1 MTDVQWCRN
10 IIRHYGLYTLLEN
23 QWTRLHVPQVIFIF
37 NFYCFTYIS
46 FICSSNSAQVLR
58 VFWLTRLTE
67 QAVFLFADGTYK
79 NWLEPGILMFDGQ
92 LVLNS
97 TKALLVR
104 GCETVVAVLGMTS
117 VLSSVSHQIG
127 NIMQSFLLVEDP
139 EDRSIGTVSA
149 ILFFILA
156 LQTGLTGMEPEKRFL
171 RLYRNLCLLF
181 TAILHFIHNMVSP
194 LLFSLSASRNMS
206 LNRHGRALVVCFF
219 LIAFPVW
226 FLVYLWTHHAISTWL
241 LAVSAFSIEV
251 VIKVRTFEVLLRC

>member
-1 MTDVQWCRN
+1 MDTTTRPT
-10 IIRHYGLYTLLEN
+10 GLSS
-23 QWTRLHVPQVIFIF
+23 VD
-37 NFYCFTYIS
+37 
-46 FICSSNSAQVLR
+46 SSNPYVKYLSSFKVLR

-67 QAVFLFADGTYK
+67 QAVFLIADSTHKQYVST
-79 NWLEPGILMFDGQ
+79 GIIGLTFESQLFWSNLKQLM
-92 LVLNS
+92 
-97 TKALLVR
+97 VR
-104 GCETVVAVLGMTS
+104 GCETIVAVLGMTS
-117 VLSSVSHQIG
+117 VLSGISHQIG
-127 NIMQSFLLVEDP
+127 CLMQSFLLVEDP

-206 LNRHGRALVVCFF
+206 INRHGRALIVCLF

-226 FLVYLWTHHAISTWL
+226 FLFYLWTHHAVSTWL

-251 VIKVRTFEVLLRC
+251 VIKVSLWLVSMVLL